1 MFMYLLNVN
10 KSILGFLFLFFLFS
24 CKKEEEIL
32 VQKGSEGYNGEIVKP
47 LTWLALGDS
56 YTIGQGVKEQERF
69 PAQAVKLLDERN
81 FSVNELNYIAVTGW
95 TTNDLQIGLNYYKP
109 KSDTIVSLLIGVN
122 DQYIEWDTI
131 GYRERFSE
139 LLKRAISLANDKPNH
154 VFVLSI
160 PDYSVTPFAR
170 FLDANEIARQINQ
183 FNQIIYEVTEEFGC
197 PFVDITPFTREAVN
211 NPALICEDNLHPSG
225 FDYGRWAEKLVTAIR
240 GVL

>member
-1 MFMYLLNVN
+1 MYLSNVN
-10 KSILGFLFLFFLFS
+10 KSILGFFFLFFLLS

-32 VQKGSEGYNGEIVKP
+32 VQKGVEGYNGEIVKP

-69 PAQAVKLLDERN
+69 PAQAVKLLDDRN

-95 TTNDLQIGLNYYKP
+95 TTNDLMVGLDYYKP
-109 KSDTIVSLLIGVN
+109 KSHTIVSLLIGVN
-122 DQYIEWDTI
+122 DQYTEWDTV
-131 GYRERFSE
+131 GYRARLSV
-139 LLKRAISLANDKPNH
+139 LIKRSIVLAYNKPNH

-170 FLDANEIARQINQ
+170 FHDAKEIARQINQ
-183 FNQIIYEVTEEFGC
+183 FNHIVYEVTEEFGC
-197 PFVDITPFTREAVN
+197 PFIDITPFTREAIN
-211 NPALICEDNLHPSG
+211 NPSLICDDNLHPSG
-225 FDYGRWAEKLVTAIR
+225 YDYARWAEKLVTAIR

>member
-1 MFMYLLNVN
+1 MFMYLSNVN
-10 KSILGFLFLFFLFS
+10 KSILGFFFLFFLLS

-32 VQKGSEGYNGEIVKP
+32 VQKGVEGYNGEIVKP

-69 PAQAVKLLDERN
+69 PAQAVKLLDDRN

-95 TTNDLQIGLNYYKP
+95 TTNDLMVGLDYYKP
-109 KSDTIVSLLIGVN
+109 KSHTIVSLLIGVN
-122 DQYIEWDTI
+122 DQYTEWDTV
-131 GYRERFSE
+131 GYRARLSV
-139 LLKRAISLANDKPNH
+139 LIKRSIVLAYNKPNH

-170 FLDANEIARQINQ
+170 FHDAKEIARQINQ
-183 FNQIIYEVTEEFGC
+183 FNHIVYEVTEEFGC
-197 PFVDITPFTREAVN
+197 PFIDITPFTREAIN
-211 NPALICEDNLHPSG
+211 NPSLICDDNLHPSG
-225 FDYGRWAEKLVTAIR
+225 YDYARWAEKLVTAIR

>member
-1 MFMYLLNVN
+1 MYLLNVN
-10 KSILGFLFLFFLFS
+10 KSMLGFLFLFFLLS

-32 VQKGSEGYNGEIVKP
+32 VQKGTEGYNGEIVKP

-95 TTNDLQIGLNYYKP
+95 TTNDLMIGLNYYKP
-109 KSDTIVSLLIGVN
+109 KPHTIVSLLIGVN

-131 GYRERFSE
+131 GYRERLSE
-139 LLKRAISLANDKPNH
+139 LLKRSISLANNKPNH

-170 FLDANEIARQINQ
+170 FHDAKEIARQINQ

-225 FDYGRWAEKLVTAIR
+225 LDYGRWGEKLVTAIR

>member
-1 MFMYLLNVN
+1 MNHFNAL
-10 KSILGFLFLFFLFS
+10 KSICGYIFLLFLLS
-24 CKKEEEIL
+24 CKKEEESLLPI
-32 VQKGSEGYNGEIVKP
+32 GTEGYNGEIVKP

-95 TTNDLQIGLNYYKP
+95 TTNDLLIGLNYYKP
-109 KSDTIVSLLIGVN
+109 KSHTIVSLLIGVN
-122 DQYIEWDTI
+122 DQYIEWDTM
-131 GYRERFSE
+131 GYRERFTE
-139 LLKRAISLANDKPNH
+139 LLKRSISLANNKPNH

-170 FLDANEIARQINQ
+170 FHDAKEIARQINQ
-183 FNQIIYEVTEEFGC
+183 FNHIIYEVTEEYGC
-197 PFVDITPFTREAVN
+197 PFVDITPFTREAEY